1 MSTWQD
7 VNNLATYPHLR
18 ALRLSTIP
26 LFVGRGSSEV
36 RPEVIG
42 RIKQLAFFNG
52 SQITPRE
59 RGESEKNYL
68 RAVLF
73 ERNARLAEAAAL
85 ATTSAAVVAAAAA
98 VSSDHSQDA
107 VATAASGT
115 DTASENAV
123 SPSSATTSS
132 SSGSSGVDEVLHP
145 RYAELMALYGADLA
159 PATRVTT
166 GPSNLAAE
174 LVSVTFKNLSFLTN
188 GSLEP
193 ITKKIPRSLLI
204 SKLQLMVKQ
213 LFGLDPRLQH
223 LSMRVHKDAPPTAL
237 DDEKSSL
244 QYYGVVDGAE
254 IFVNEAKAN

>member
-1 MSTWQD
+1 M
-7 VNNLATYPHLR
+7 
-18 ALRLSTIP
+18 
-26 LFVGRGSSEV
+26 

-68 RAVLF
+68 RVILF
-73 ERNARLAEAAAL
+73 ERNARNAAA
-85 ATTSAAVVAAAAA
+85 
-98 VSSDHSQDA
+98 
-107 VATAASGT
+107 
-115 DTASENAV
+115 
-123 SPSSATTSS
+123 TSS
-132 SSGSSGVDEVLHP
+132 VDPSDPSVSGVDESLHP
-145 RYAELMALYGADLA
+145 RFAELMALYGTDLV
-159 PATRVTT
+159 PATRATS

-193 ITKKIPRSLLI
+193 ITKKIPRSLLV

-223 LSMRVHKDAPPTAL
+223 LSMRVHKDAPPVFL

-244 QYYGVVDGAE
+244 QYYGVVDNAE
-254 IFVNEAKAN
+254 IFVNEAKA